1 VEVTIVG
8 WRFREAIP
16 VSWRRGGIEG
26 PAVALEGVRVVGA
39 LWKRWAGR
47 RSVIGAD
54 GRRVLSTVDRWWV
67 AVLVLVLL
75 LMLSLLLVVFVF
87 VFEVV

>member
-1 VEVTIVG
+1 VEVAIVG

-16 VSWRRGGIEG
+16 VAWRSGGIDG

-47 RSVIGAD
+47 RSVIGAV

-67 AVLVLVLL
+67 AVLMLVLVLVLVLL
-75 LMLSLLLVVFVF
+75 VFVF
-87 VFEVV
+87 VLEVV

>member
-1 VEVTIVG
+1 MEVAIVG

-16 VSWRRGGIEG
+16 VAWRSGGIDG

-47 RSVIGAD
+47 RSVIGAV

-67 AVLVLVLL
+67 AVLMLVLVLL
-75 LMLSLLLVVFVF
+75 AYVFVL
-87 VFEVV
+87 EVV